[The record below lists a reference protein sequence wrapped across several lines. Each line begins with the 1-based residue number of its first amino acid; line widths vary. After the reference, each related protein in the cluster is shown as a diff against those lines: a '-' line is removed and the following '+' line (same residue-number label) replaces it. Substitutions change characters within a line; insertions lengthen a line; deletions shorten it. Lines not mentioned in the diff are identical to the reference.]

1 MIFSPLL
8 YAMPRW
14 CSAQVYC
21 LAPHLRLTKLSLAVC
36 ALLWVSSQAA
46 FAAEDASERLGETA
60 WGNDAMGAAATNVD
74 DVTATAA
81 VTNAD
86 DVATAAADDVL
97 LVDVDDIDTVDA
109 AHVTDI
115 LGAANAHASDISGDN
130 ASDASNDLAVIKTDT
145 VVVSAARTAQQLLDA
160 NASMVV
166 VKADSLKNLGRDS
179 IPDMLRA
186 APSVRLVSDGTVGAK
201 RIAVRG
207 ESATRTIIMVDGQ
220 RIDDQKNKSGAPLLI
235 NPFFTDRI
243 EVVKGPASVL
253 YGSEAMGGIV
263 NVLSKK
269 PVDRPFA
276 FEGGLSYSGA
286 NHGITEYAN
295 MMGTVGDFHY
305 AAGAFNTHAGDLYLA
320 DRHRLAHSSYESQG
334 VNGDFS
340 YDVLDNVTI
349 GYTGEYFLSNAETTT
364 TVNHDTYGD
373 FRGEIPKWQRQ
384 KHKLYL
390 EVSDLND
397 YLAAVNA
404 SIYWQSND
412 KDFNSQ
418 PQRGLSVDVANEQAT
433 WGGNLQ
439 LEFSLGDSFYLV
451 TGYEGR
457 LEQLDSESDIS
468 IAMGPMRGQFHV
480 ADSDYKQQSHALYA
494 LLSAYVTD
502 ELTLNVGGR
511 YNYVKTEVGQSQITG
526 AISVNEQTQPVHMAL
541 DYEDTTQ
548 SQFVGSLGL
557 VYRPVEQGALRLN
570 WSQGFRVPNIQEQ
583 FLLTA
588 TGTMQYGNPDLKPEK
603 SDNYEIGFRW
613 FDPQSGL
620 DCDIAGFYTI
630 ADDYIET
637 VNAGR
642 FYTYRNIARAKSY
655 GIELATSYQYRNW
668 EPYLNLTWM
677 EREYETAS
685 GSTKNTGTPRFSG
698 NVGLRWG
705 GQYVDVDLYADFSSR
720 TRNDNL
726 DGSSYFDSTEYGGY
740 VVYNLSLSTKFGPND
755 AFMLYGSVD
764 NILDRDYQTNELLH
778 EAGRFFTIGL
788 KGTF

>member
-1 MIFSPLL
+1 MI
-8 YAMPRW
+8 
-14 CSAQVYC
+14 
-21 LAPHLRLTKLSLAVC
+21 
-36 ALLWVSSQAA
+36 SSQAV
-46 FAAEDASERLGETA
+46 FASENVSYSLKDITWKSDSGGDTINISA
-60 WGNDAMGAAATNVD
+60 SSTNISEAYD
-74 DVTATAA
+74 DS
-81 VTNAD
+81 TNANELM
-86 DVATAAADDVL
+86 VV
-97 LVDVDDIDTVDA
+97 VDVDEIDTVNADHGA
-109 AHVTDI
+109 DI
-115 LGAANAHASDISGDN
+115 LDAIDANANSALS
-130 ASDASNDLAVIKTDT
+130 VIKTDT
-145 VVVSAARTAQQLLDA
+145 VVVSAARTIQQLLDA

-166 VKADSLKNLGRDS
+166 VKADELKNLGRDS

-207 ESATRTIIMVDGQ
+207 ESATRTIVMVDGQ

-269 PVDRPFA
+269 PVDRLFA

-286 NHGITEYAN
+286 NHGISEYAN
-295 MMGTVGDFHY
+295 MMGSLGDFHY

-320 DRHRLAHSSYESQG
+320 DHYRLDHSSYESQG

-340 YDVLDNVTI
+340 YNVSDSFTI
-349 GYTGEYFLSNAETTT
+349 GYAGEYFLSNAETTT
-364 TVNHDTYGD
+364 TVNHDTYGN

-390 EVSDLND
+390 EASDLND
-397 YLAAVNA
+397 YLAAINA
-404 SIYWQSND
+404 SIYWQSNN

-418 PQRGLSVDVANEQAT
+418 PQQGLGVGVNNEQAT
-433 WGGNLQ
+433 WGSNLQ

-457 LEQLDSESDIS
+457 LEQLDSASDIS

-480 ADSDYKQQSHALYA
+480 EDSAYKQQSHALYA
-494 LLSAYVTD
+494 LLSSYITE

-511 YNYVKTEVGQSQITG
+511 YNYVTTLVGQSQING
-526 AISVNEQTQPVHMAL
+526 AISVNGQTHIVDMAL

-548 SQFVGSLGL
+548 SQFVGSFGL
-557 VYRPVEQGALRLN
+557 VYHPVPEGAFRFN

-588 TGTMQYGNPDLKPEK
+588 TGTMQYGNPDLKPEE
-603 SDNYEIGFRW
+603 SDNYEIGFRY
-613 FDPQSGL
+613 FDSKSGL

-630 ADDYIET
+630 ANDYIET
-637 VNAGR
+637 INVGR

-655 GIELATSYQYRNW
+655 GIELATSYKYQNW

-677 EREYETAS
+677 EREYETTS

-698 NVGLRWG
+698 NVGLRFL
-705 GQYVDVDLYADFSSR
+705 GQYVGVDLYADFASR

-726 DGSSYFDSTEYGGY
+726 DGSSYFGSNEYGGY

-778 EAGRFFTIGL
+778 EAGRFFSVGL